1 MLFKGLDSK
10 GSQMATDG
18 LLPELDE
25 GIAFQ
30 TKWSDIMSVS
40 YMSMSALAVIAS
52 GAATVVAAL
61 GFSWQGAVLAAVAT
75 ISFGVEKA
83 LMLREKWAHN
93 LATAARLKSI
103 RLALVYG
110 GLDTKTAALQMGQIL
125 EGYANRLPMMPRA
138 ETPEDHQG
146 VSAAN

>member
-1 MLFKGLDSK
+1 MVNN
-10 GSQMATDG
+10 G

-30 TKWSDIMSVS
+30 TRWSDIMSVS
-40 YMSMSALAVIAS
+40 YTSMSALAVIAS
-52 GAATVVAAL
+52 GAAAVVAAL
-61 GFSWQGAVLAAVAT
+61 GFSWQGAILAAVST

-93 LATAARLKSI
+93 LGTAAQLRSL

-110 GLDTKTAALQMGQIL
+110 GLDTKTAALKMGRIL
-125 EGYANRLPMMPRA
+125 EGYAVGLPLMPRS
-138 ETPEDHQG
+138 ETSEERPG
-146 VSAAN
+146 VSVEN